1 MRETNYST
9 DLLTVLHSGYPWVY
23 TMGVELNNINIKKYL
38 ENFSYVRKII
48 YFIEILLINIF
59 KIFHIFYI
67 L

>member
-9 DLLTVLHSGYPWVY
+9 DLLTVLHPVYTWVY
-23 TMGVELNNINIKKYL
+23 IMGVELNNINIKKYL
-38 ENFSYVRKII
+38 ENFSYVQKNI
-48 YFIEILLINIF
+48 YFIEILLINIL